1 MFNNTYILM
10 NFQLK
15 YITFFQ
21 CVSAT
26 ENTGMILTTSAGDTC
41 QVSISVQVLQFPPVI
56 FIVLSNLRY

>member
-10 NFQLK
+10 NFQL
-15 YITFFQ
+15 YYFFQ

-41 QVSISVQVLQFPPVI
+41 QVCISVQVLQFPPVI